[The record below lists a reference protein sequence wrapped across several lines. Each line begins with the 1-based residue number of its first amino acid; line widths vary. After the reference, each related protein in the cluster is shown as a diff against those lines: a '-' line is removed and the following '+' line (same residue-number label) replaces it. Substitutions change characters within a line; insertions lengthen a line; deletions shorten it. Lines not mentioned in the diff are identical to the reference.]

1 MSVIIEQYLENI
13 TVSVEAITNDIR
25 VEVSIP
31 TEGGGT
37 STLVIDNLTTA
48 SPLAA
53 LSANQ
58 GVVLKGFI
66 NNINITLGNINTIID
81 EINGTVV

>member
-1 MSVIIEQYLENI
+1 MSVIIEEYLENI
-13 TVSVEAITNDIR
+13 TVSVEAITDDIT
-25 VEVSIP
+25 VQVSIP
-31 TEGGGT
+31 TEGGGA
-37 STLVIDNLTTA
+37 STVIVDNLTTA

-66 NNINITLGNINTIID
+66 NDINITLGNINTIID

>member
-1 MSVIIEQYLENI
+1 MSVIIEQFVETI
-13 TVSVEAITNDIR
+13 TVSVEEITDNIT

-31 TEGGGT
+31 T
-37 STLVIDNLTTA
+37 STVIIDNLTTA
-48 SPLAA
+48 SASAA

-66 NNINITLGNINTIID
+66 DDINITLGNINTIID
-81 EINGTVV
+81 DINGTVV